1 MKQPAGNRVRY
12 CAVIGIALLLLL
24 FAAPVAGDDS
34 LTKGNQFTVTV
45 IGKPYTAYYVW
56 LTRTS
61 SMTGLP
67 GDQPPIVAG
76 GQANIVQDDSGGPYT
91 IGNYQYY
98 GGGGYT
104 ILDDVAPSTASV
116 PNTSY
121 YAQVTTD
128 GNGFGIVAFQTSSN
142 TAAKTFSVKAQNPA
156 SPSTSV
162 SVVAGVP
169 TTIPTTVAA
178 TKRTTA
184 VPTTVIQTPE
194 TTLPVTPEITLNAT
208 SAAPTATKK
217 SSFPGILAVAAIAVL
232 IGIILRK

>member
-1 MKQPAGNRVRY
+1 MKRPAGNRVRY

-24 FAAPVAGDDS
+24 FAAPAVSADS
-34 LTKGNQFTVTV
+34 VTKGTPIVVTV
-45 IGKPYTAYYVW
+45 IGKPYTPYYVW

-67 GDQPPIVAG
+67 GDQPPIVQG

-128 GNGFGIVAFQTSSN
+128 ENGYGTIAFQTSSN
-142 TAAKTFSVKAQNPA
+142 TAPQTFPVKVQNPA

-162 SVVAGVP
+162 NIMSGVP
-169 TTIPTTVAA
+169 SAIRTTAPTTLIPTPIPTTA
-178 TKRTTA
+178 
-184 VPTTVIQTPE
+184 IQTTE

-208 SAAPTATKK
+208 SASPTATKK